1 MTAMMTRGRG
11 LRTSAAGMVLG
22 LMLMLC
28 VWPMLALAAD
38 NAAAMNFPP
47 LTGRVVDTAEM
58 IGPATEATLTED
70 LAALERDKGMQ
81 FVIATIPSL
90 HGQTI
95 ENYGYQLGRHWAI
108 GRKKVDDGVILL
120 VARDDRKLRIDV
132 GYGLTPVLTS
142 GLSGLIIQ
150 QAILPRF
157 KQGDFS
163 GGIKAGAGEIIT
175 QLRLPAPAAEARAK
189 RIVAAQKEA
198 EAQSAQMNSIFTFVF
213 VAIVL
218 FVLFRARRGMGQFYR
233 QGGMPVVIWGP
244 GLGSGGFG
252 GGFGG
257 GGFGGGGFGGGGFS
271 GGGGSFGGGGASGG
285 W

>member
-1 MTAMMTRGRG
+1 MTMGRG
-11 LRTSAAGMVLG
+11 HRTSVAGL
-22 LMLMLC
+22 LLMLC
-28 VWPMLALAAD
+28 VWPMLALAAS
-38 NAAAMNFPP
+38 NSSAMNFPP
-47 LTGRVVDTAEM
+47 LTGRVVDTADM
-58 IGPATEATLTED
+58 IDPATEATLTED
-70 LAALERDKGMQ
+70 MAALERDKGIQ

-90 HGQTI
+90 YGQTI

-189 RIVAAQKEA
+189 RIVAAQQEA
-198 EAQSAQMNSIFTFVF
+198 EAQSARMNSIFTFVF
-213 VAIVL
+213 IAIVL

-252 GGFGG
+252 GG
-257 GGFGGGGFGGGGFS
+257 GFGGGGFGGGGFS